1 MTIADSMLPEFDHE
15 MRVTRTLIEQV
26 PDDRGGWQPHAKS
39 MTMGRLA
46 MHLPELVGMIPSI
59 LQQSELDYL
68 AAAKPGAWTTTAAA
82 LVTFDA
88 AVARARPLIEAEG
101 DAAFME
107 TWTFKAGTQVIVA
120 VPRVV
125 ALRSFVMNHVI
136 HHRGQLSVYLRL
148 NDIKLPEIYGPNAD
162 STR

>member
-1 MTIADSMLPEFDHE
+1 MTIAASMLPEFDHE

-26 PDDRGGWQPHAKS
+26 PDDRGGWQPHVKS

-46 MHLPELVGMIPSI
+46 MHLPELISLIPSI
-59 LQQSELDYL
+59 LQQPELDYL
-68 AAAKPGAWTTTAAA
+68 AAAAPQAWTSNAAA
-82 LVTFDA
+82 LTTFDA
-88 AVARARPLIEAEG
+88 VVAKARTLIAAEG

-107 TWTFKAGTQVIVA
+107 TWTFRAGAHIIA
-120 VPRVV
+120 SVPRVV